1 MSKTRAKD
9 EMPAQLIS
17 IEADLSQRFRDA
29 MSLVPAAVHV
39 VTTGGASGRAGITAT
54 AIAPVSDAPPMLL
67 VCINRDS
74 RLWPRVTEHG
84 VFCVNLLGPHDQAIA
99 DAFARRT
106 GLTGEKRFTVG
117 EWAASRLGNPIL
129 KSGVAAFDCRLAGI
143 KEIATHGIIF
153 GEIVELHAKPGPV
166 LLHARRGYHA
176 L

>member
-1 MSKTRAKD
+1 MNETRAKD
-9 EMPAQLIS
+9 ELIPT
-17 IEADLSQRFRDA
+17 ETNLGQGFRDA

-67 VCINRDS
+67 VCINKES

-84 VFCVNLLGPHDQAIA
+84 VFCVNLLGAHDQAIA

-106 GLTGEKRFTVG
+106 GLTGERRFTVG
-117 EWAASRLGNPIL
+117 EWTVSKLGNPIL

-153 GEIVELHAKPGPV
+153 GEIVQLRSKPGPV
-166 LLHARRGYHA
+166 LLHARRGYHT